1 MGLIDDAINALRFK
15 DTIFYKKNS
24 DLQNKYDALRRLNE
38 EFPNNEKILNELLI
52 VKNGLHGEDEIS
64 YQLNKS
70 HIGMY
75 VLRDI
80 KLKYE
85 DLTAQIDYIIITSAF
100 IYYIECKN
108 LIGNI
113 IVNEK
118 GDFIREYTINGNKI
132 KKGMY
137 SPLRQVEAQREVVR
151 KIWESR
157 SSKFS
162 KLIASKHFDY
172 YRKVL
177 VVAANHDTILDTSK
191 APNDIKYKV
200 LKVDSLIR
208 QLEYD
213 FNHRKNGEYLYSKKE
228 MEEIAK
234 SYCNLSLNDDVDYYE
249 YYKNKFCLNNV
260 VSDNLKERLINLR
273 KRRSLEMNIPPYY
286 IFNNDELNKLIEI
299 RPKTLDE
306 LKRANILSSIKIK
319 LHGNV
324 IIDEINK

>member
-1 MGLIDDAINALRFK
+1 
-15 DTIFYKKNS
+15 
-24 DLQNKYDALRRLNE
+24 
-38 EFPNNEKILNELLI
+38 
-52 VKNGLHGEDEIS
+52 
-64 YQLNKS
+64 
-70 HIGMY
+70 
-75 VLRDI
+75 
-80 KLKYE
+80 
-85 DLTAQIDYIIITSAF
+85 
-100 IYYIECKN
+100 
-108 LIGNI
+108 
-113 IVNEK
+113 
-118 GDFIREYTINGNKI
+118 
-132 KKGMY
+132 MY

-234 SYCNLSLNDDVDYYE
+234 SYCNLSLKDDVDYYE
-249 YYKNKFCLNNV
+249 YYKNKFCLNNIDN
-260 VSDNLKERLINLR
+260 DNLKERLINLR

>member
-24 DLQNKYDALRRLNE
+24 DLQDKYDALRKLNE

-85 DLTAQIDYIIITSAF
+85 DLTAQIDYVIITSAF

-249 YYKNKFCLNNV
+249 YYKNKFCLNNIDN
-260 VSDNLKERLINLR
+260 DNLKERLINLR

>member
-15 DTIFYKKNS
+15 DAIFYKKNS
-24 DLQNKYDALRRLNE
+24 DLQDKYDALRKLNE

-85 DLTAQIDYIIITSAF
+85 DLTAQIDYVIITSAF